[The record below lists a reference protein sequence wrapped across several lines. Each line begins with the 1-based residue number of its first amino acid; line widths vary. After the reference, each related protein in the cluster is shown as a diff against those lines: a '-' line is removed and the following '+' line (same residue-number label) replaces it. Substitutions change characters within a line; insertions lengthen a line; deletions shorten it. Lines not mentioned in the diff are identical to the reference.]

1 MGPFGPLTFLNGPPT
16 PRLYRATMEDA
27 AYLLCLRNDP
37 TTVAASRKQRPVEK
51 AEHLAWLTA
60 ALLDP
65 AISIYIA
72 AYSPDR
78 SRVGTVRLD
87 NGECPDGCATE
98 LSLTVAPLMRGKGLA
113 RQLILL
119 AMDANPYQCRR
130 WIAEVR
136 RENIPSLRAFLS
148 AGWLIDGVDRD
159 GLVFLV
165 HERIQEITPRG
176 ILEAQAELRA
186 GLGQPYEWGGL
197 E

>member
-16 PRLYRATMEDA
+16 PRLYPATMEDA

-65 AISIYIA
+65 AISLYIA

-87 NGECPDGCATE
+87 HGECPDGCATE
-98 LSLTVAPLMRGKGLA
+98 INLTVAPEARGRHMGQ
-113 RQLILL
+113 RLIKT

-148 AGWLIDGVDRD
+148 TGWLVDGVDRD

-165 HERIQEITPRG
+165 HERIEAGTTQG
-176 ILEAQAELRA
+176 IVEVQAGLRA
-186 GLGQPYEWGGL
+186 GTKP
-197 E
+197 